1 MQRGLRVL
9 CMALVLLFA
18 TAGKALAL
26 GTLPKDALIVSH
38 PGQLAL
44 IAVLSGRLDAEQ
56 RPAGL
61 TLQKLYDHT
70 AARLTYSGILP
81 YSIRGDGCEP
91 IKDRKEW
98 FKEPCD
104 VFLEVAVT
112 LLQKGVFSVT
122 LRFHRNLEFNSGDRT
137 YYVNATTWSSDGDG
151 EHQGNMRSILVVMDR
166 LVDSFLSEY
175 TRANGL

>member
-9 CMALVLLFA
+9 CMALVLLSA

-38 PGQLAL
+38 PRQLAL
-44 IAVLSGRLDAEQ
+44 IAVLSGRPDAEE
-56 RPAGL
+56 RPAEL

-70 AARLTYSGILP
+70 AARLTDSGILP

-91 IKDRKEW
+91 VKDREEW

-104 VFLEVAVT
+104 VFLEVAVM
-112 LLQKGVFSVT
+112 LLPKGVFTVT
-122 LRFHRNLEFNSGDRT
+122 LRFHRNLEFSSGDRS

-151 EHQGNMRSILVVMDR
+151 EHQGNMLPILVKVDS
-166 LVDSFLSEY
+166 LVTSFLSQY
-175 TRANGL
+175 QRANGL